1 MRAVDTN
8 VLVRLV
14 TRDDRKQVAAAES
27 FVSKGAWVSTL
38 VLMEATWVLTAVYDL
53 THAEIA
59 TAIDMLLHHRDLTI
73 QESDSVAAALE
84 QYRNR
89 PALGFSDCLILET
102 ARKAGHLPLGT
113 FDRNLSKL
121 DGAEGHK
128 FNATHQS
135 LLVKLSGGLGTRDR
149 RRRNNWNIW
158 NDCNLGN
165 SLNHDVECFFR
176 LVANPSPTAIMYIRN
191 PCSTGIHERP
201 TNWREASLFLEAA
214 LASLF

>member
-27 FVSKGAWVSTL
+27 FVIKGAWVSTL
-38 VLMEATWVLTAVYDL
+38 VLMEATWVLTAVYEL

-73 QESDSVAAALE
+73 QESDSVAAALD

-89 PALGFSDCLILET
+89 PVLGFSDCLILET
-102 ARKAGHLPLGT
+102 ARKASHLPLGT

-121 DGAEGHK
+121 DGAEG
-128 FNATHQS
+128 
-135 LLVKLSGGLGTRDR
+135 L
-149 RRRNNWNIW
+149 
-158 NDCNLGN
+158 
-165 SLNHDVECFFR
+165 
-176 LVANPSPTAIMYIRN
+176 
-191 PCSTGIHERP
+191 
-201 TNWREASLFLEAA
+201 
-214 LASLF
+214 